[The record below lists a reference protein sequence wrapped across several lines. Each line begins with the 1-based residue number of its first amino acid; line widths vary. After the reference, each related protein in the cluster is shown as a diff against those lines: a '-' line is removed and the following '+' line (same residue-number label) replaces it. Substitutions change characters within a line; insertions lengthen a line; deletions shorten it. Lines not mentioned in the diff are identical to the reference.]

1 MNQNLEARRSFIRNS
16 SVSIATLLSA
26 GFSNTLF
33 AQVPVEQL
41 RILVGYPPGS
51 FPDTMSRMIAE
62 QLAGSYPQRAMV
74 ENRPGAAG
82 LIAVNALKAG
92 QADGSTVLFAQG
104 TLASAYPY
112 LYNKLA
118 YDPAIDLKP
127 VSLAAET
134 KLGLAV
140 GPAVP
145 ASVGNVRQLLDWMRA
160 NPKLANVA
168 SPGVGTPPHLLEAML
183 FRKAGVDWQH
193 IGYPGGPPAMAALLG
208 GQVSALILPEG
219 LLRSHQTAGRLRVL
233 ATSGAQRSSFLPEIP
248 TFVEQGHPELV
259 AVDWFA
265 FFMSGNVS
273 PTVIDATSQK
283 LKIALARPELVAAF
297 AETGAVAASST
308 PAALATRIAV
318 DQRYWAPVIRE
329 NNIRVE

>member
-1 MNQNLEARRSFIRNS
+1 MNPYLETRRSFIRNS
-16 SVSIATLLSA
+16 SVSMAAMLTA
-26 GFSNTLF
+26 AASNTLF

-51 FPDTMSRMIAE
+51 FPDTLSRIIAE
-62 QLAGSYPQRAMV
+62 QLAGGYPQRALV
-74 ENRPGAAG
+74 DNRPGAAG

-92 QADGSTVLFAQG
+92 PADGSTVLFAQG

-145 ASVGNVRQLLDWMRA
+145 ATVGNVRQLIDWMRA
-160 NPKLANVA
+160 NPKLANAA
-168 SPGVGTPPHLLEAML
+168 SPGVGTPPHLMEAML

-193 IGYPGGPPAMAALLG
+193 ISYAGGPPAMAAVLG

-219 LLRSHQTAGRLRVL
+219 LLRAHQAAGRLRVL
-233 ATSGAQRSSFLPEIP
+233 ATSGAQRSSFLPDIP
-248 TFVEQGHPELV
+248 TFVEQGYPDLV

-273 PTVIDATSQK
+273 PAMLDATSQK
-283 LKIALARPELVAAF
+283 LKVALARPEVVAAF

-308 PAALATRIAV
+308 PTALAARIAS